1 MSKKLSSMLVILIV
15 YLFVI
20 AAGVG
25 VYLVLPSS
33 IDLVYRILIADLVA
47 TVLVWII
54 SLPLKNASLYD
65 PYWSVIPPLVVLLL
79 MIEKNNWSLSLVL
92 LLTALSIWGIRLTYN
107 WGKLWTDFSHVD
119 WRYKNFQELAPRWY
133 WLISF
138 AAIMLFPT
146 LIVFA
151 QLVGPALLVEVPSLS
166 FGIYSVIGTG
176 VVILAAFIQLVADSQ
191 MQSFKKDPVNKGLIM
206 RGGLWKY
213 SRHPNYLGEVMVWWG
228 TYFFYFQQF
237 GFNWIIAAPILMTLM
252 FVFISVPMMEKKIL
266 KTRPEYREY
275 IKEAGMLIPFPKQRF
290 TKDTLRQEK

>member
-15 YLFVI
+15 YLLVI

-25 VYLVLPSS
+25 VYLVLPNS
-33 IDLVYRILIADLVA
+33 IGLVYRILIADLVA

-119 WRYKNFQELAPRWY
+119 WRYKNFQKLAPRWY

-138 AAIMLFPT
+138 AAIMFFPT

-191 MQSFKKDPVNKGLIM
+191 MQSFKKDPVNKGVIM

-266 KTRPEYREY
+266 KTRPDYRDY

-290 TKDTLRQEK
+290 AKDTVRQEK

>member
-290 TKDTLRQEK
+290 AKDTLRQEK

>member
-20 AAGVG
+20 AAGVS

-33 IDLVYRILIADLVA
+33 IGLVYRILIADLVA

-119 WRYKNFQELAPRWY
+119 WRYKNFQKLAPRWY

-138 AAIMLFPT
+138 AAIMFFPT

-191 MQSFKKDPVNKGLIM
+191 MQSFKKDPVNKGVIM

-290 TKDTLRQEK
+290 AKDTAQQEK